1 MNTDLKRARR
11 KPLEAPSRVDR
22 LPPYS
27 LEAEQGVL
35 GCIMFDPFPSLTELF
50 HRYSDVQQYFY
61 DARHQIIFSEMVLMF
76 NAKAAIDTITLQ
88 QRLRDKQQLEG
99 IGGLAY
105 LASLVD
111 AVPSAA
117 NIHYYAEILRDKFVL
132 RRMISSCNEIV
143 ESAYEYEGEVNT
155 LVDVSRAKF
164 LASLNHQDASVTEE
178 HWTLQELQGY
188 DTTRDPNAIIGM
200 TADGQA
206 SRYLCRG
213 YGCWIIAQ
221 SGIGKSTYSI
231 QQALAWTL
239 GKPFFG
245 TVPYKKG
252 LRTLI
257 IQNENDKGD
266 VAENVQGIID
276 HSGFTPEEFDQ
287 LNVSLKVIRCRGK
300 TGQTFCRWME
310 REVTQFKADL
320 VYVDPLLRFAGI
332 DVSRQEQ
339 CTKFLNDY
347 LDPVLAN
354 TGVVMTGIHHTGKPK
369 NQKETQNWTVFDYAY
384 AGIGSSELVNWA
396 RAITI
401 MRALPSMQFEALL
414 AKRGPRAWAT
424 HPNGEKTTSIFL
436 QHSLQG
442 IFWEQIDPPG
452 VERVKNPAAG
462 RKSAVDEIAFSNV
475 HEFLTGCLPEG
486 EQMSEIAQRLER
498 WLAKT
503 KRDLSYRSCQRVV
516 AAMVANGKLTKGDN
530 LMYFKGPNA

>member
-213 YGCWIIAQ
+213 YGC
-221 SGIGKSTYSI
+221 
-231 QQALAWTL
+231 
-239 GKPFFG
+239 
-245 TVPYKKG
+245 
-252 LRTLI
+252 
-257 IQNENDKGD
+257 
-266 VAENVQGIID
+266 
-276 HSGFTPEEFDQ
+276 
-287 LNVSLKVIRCRGK
+287 
-300 TGQTFCRWME
+300 
-310 REVTQFKADL
+310 
-320 VYVDPLLRFAGI
+320 
-332 DVSRQEQ
+332 
-339 CTKFLNDY
+339 
-347 LDPVLAN
+347 
-354 TGVVMTGIHHTGKPK
+354 
-369 NQKETQNWTVFDYAY
+369 
-384 AGIGSSELVNWA
+384 
-396 RAITI
+396 
-401 MRALPSMQFEALL
+401 
-414 AKRGPRAWAT
+414 
-424 HPNGEKTTSIFL
+424 
-436 QHSLQG
+436 
-442 IFWEQIDPPG
+442 
-452 VERVKNPAAG
+452 
-462 RKSAVDEIAFSNV
+462 
-475 HEFLTGCLPEG
+475 
-486 EQMSEIAQRLER
+486 
-498 WLAKT
+498 
-503 KRDLSYRSCQRVV
+503 
-516 AAMVANGKLTKGDN
+516 
-530 LMYFKGPNA
+530 